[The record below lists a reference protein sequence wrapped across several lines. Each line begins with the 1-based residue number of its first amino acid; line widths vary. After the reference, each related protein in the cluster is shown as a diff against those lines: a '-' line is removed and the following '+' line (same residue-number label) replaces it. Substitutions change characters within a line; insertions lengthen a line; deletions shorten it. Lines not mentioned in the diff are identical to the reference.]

1 MAKLKIGLPMQMG
14 IGLVLGVIV
23 GVLAQDTTLGT
34 TVFKPLGDIFIR
46 LIRMVVVPLVFATL
60 VAGAASVGDTAKL
73 GRLATKTLFFYL
85 FTTAMAVT
93 IGLLL
98 ANLAQPGVGLNL
110 SLEGLKAK
118 EVTQPALTDT
128 LINLIPLNP
137 MQAMAQGNMLQLII
151 FAVVFGFAL
160 STLGNNGQP
169 VQRFFEICGDVM
181 IKITGYVMLYA
192 PIGIFGLIA
201 YTVTRHGLAVLLPLL
216 KVIVIMYVGCILLFV
231 LVYTPILKFFVRI
244 PLGNFIKGMAEPLIV
259 AFTTCSS
266 AAALPSNMA
275 SAEKL
280 GASRVVSSFSM
291 PLGNTINM
299 DGTSL
304 YMGICAI
311 FVSQVYGMDL
321 ALSDQITIVL
331 MAILAAVGTM
341 GVPGAGLVMM
351 SIVFVQVGIPLEG
364 VALIAAVDRILDM
377 ARTPMNV
384 LGDAIAAL
392 FVSRS
397 EGVFK
402 DRPAGALECAEVK
415 DTKASQ

>member
-1 MAKLKIGLPMQMG
+1 M
-14 IGLVLGVIV
+14 
-23 GVLAQDTTLGT
+23 
-34 TVFKPLGDIFIR
+34 GDIFIR
-46 LIRMVVVPLVFATL
+46 LIRMVVVPLVFTTL

-73 GRLATKTLFFYL
+73 GRLATKTLLFYL
-85 FTTAMAVT
+85 FTTAAAVT
-93 IGLLL
+93 IGLFL
-98 ANLAQPGVGLNL
+98 ANMTQPGVGLNL
-110 SLEGLKAK
+110 ALEGLKAK
-118 EVTQPALTDT
+118 EVSPPALTET

-137 MQAMAQGNMLQLII
+137 MEAMSKGNMLQLIV
-151 FAVVFGFAL
+151 FAVIFGFSL
-160 STLGNNGQP
+160 STLGENGRP

-181 IKITGYVMLYA
+181 IKLTGYVMLYA
-192 PIGIFGLIA
+192 PIGVFGLIA
-201 YTVTRHGLAVLLPLL
+201 YTVTLHGLAVLLPLA
-216 KVIVIMYVGCILLFV
+216 KVIVIMYAGCLLLFL
-231 LVYTPILKFFVRI
+231 LVYTPILKLFVRL
-244 PLGNFIKGMAEPLIV
+244 PLGKFFRGMAEPLIV

-266 AAALPSNMA
+266 AAALPTNMA
-275 SAEKL
+275 SVEKL

-311 FVSQVYGMDL
+311 FVAQVYGIDL
-321 ALSDQITIVL
+321 AFGDQLTIIL

-384 LGDAIAAL
+384 LGDAVAAL
-392 FVSRS
+392 FVSRA

-402 DRPAGALECAEVK
+402 NTPHSPKEKPAENTLT
-415 DTKASQ
+415 D